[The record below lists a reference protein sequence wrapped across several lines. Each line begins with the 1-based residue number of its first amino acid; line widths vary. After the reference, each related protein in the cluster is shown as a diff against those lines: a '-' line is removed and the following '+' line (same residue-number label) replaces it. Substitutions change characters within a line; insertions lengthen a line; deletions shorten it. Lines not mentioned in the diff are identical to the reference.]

1 MIVFFTNRKPEVSAV
16 SDKSQSDSFLNMFQQ
31 FGESLKLPNT
41 QINDVVELHKK
52 NIEAMQQIARSTSS
66 GTQTLMAKQRENLE
80 DTLGEITKMV
90 QDATSSGN
98 PSQAISDQLE
108 FAKRSFEATIKN
120 ATEMGD
126 IMRDTSTESL
136 NILRKRVEDSM
147 EEIRDK
153 MDAKK

>member
-1 MIVFFTNRKPEVSAV
+1 M

-31 FGESLKLPNT
+31 FGESLKLPNA
-41 QINDVVELHKK
+41 QITDVVELHKK
-52 NIEAMQQIARSTSS
+52 NIEAMQQIARNTSS

-80 DTLGEITKMV
+80 DALADISKLV
-90 QDATSSGN
+90 QDAASSKD
-98 PSQAISDQLE
+98 PSQAISDQVE

-126 IMRDTSTESL
+126 IMRETSTESF
-136 NILRKRVEDSM
+136 NILRKRVEESI

-153 MDAKK
+153 MDDKK